1 LVGDVDE
8 DGKKDGEVDSNFAGR
23 EVYVGMREGRLASIG
38 LDDDIGITGTLM
50 DEVAELPQ
58 KGTSH
63 LSHNQMCKSNPV

>member
-1 LVGDVDE
+1 MDE
-8 DGKKDGEVDSNFAGR
+8 DGKRNGEADSNFSGR
-23 EVYVGMREGRLASIG
+23 EVYVGTREGRLASIG

-63 LSHNQMCKSNPV
+63 DSHNQVYKLNPV